1 MPVDHKISFVHFD
14 ARDEP
19 SVKVRKR
26 PQSLGFLAEIFFPL
40 QLALQ
45 HRQGQ

>member
-1 MPVDHKISFVHFD
+1 MD
-14 ARDEP
+14 AIGP

-26 PQSLGFLAEIFFPL
+26 PYNLGLLAEIFFPL

-45 HRQGQ
+45 RRQGQ